1 MTELA
6 VVTGANSG
14 IGLATALSLA
24 HAGYRVFAG
33 ARRVEGLEAIAQAAS
48 DAGLSDTGGQAGIVA
63 VMIDVTDDAS
73 VSQAFEQILAEGAV
87 AVLVNNAGI
96 TGAGSI
102 EETPVDEYQA
112 MFDTNVLGVIRCTQ
126 QVLPGMRQAQAGSIV
141 NISSAAGRFG
151 FPLRSPYSASKFGV
165 IGLTETWAM
174 ELGPQGIRVNAIL
187 PGIVEG
193 PRQDRVLSAKAKS
206 FGITLEQMRTRAL
219 ERVSLRTTVTAH
231 DIAAQIV
238 FICSKAGAKIS
249 GQSLSVDGNVETLVQ

>member
-48 DAGLSDTGGQAGIVA
+48 DAGLSDTAGQAGIVA

-112 MFDTNVLGVIRCTQ
+112 MC
-126 QVLPGMRQAQAGSIV
+126 
-141 NISSAAGRFG
+141 
-151 FPLRSPYSASKFGV
+151 
-165 IGLTETWAM
+165 
-174 ELGPQGIRVNAIL
+174 
-187 PGIVEG
+187 
-193 PRQDRVLSAKAKS
+193 
-206 FGITLEQMRTRAL
+206 
-219 ERVSLRTTVTAH
+219 
-231 DIAAQIV
+231 
-238 FICSKAGAKIS
+238 
-249 GQSLSVDGNVETLVQ
+249 LV